1 MSLWYVFDFHEVN
14 KFIYILFRCQLKYK
28 LLYNQVIIIRGV
40 YMKLKL
46 LCLGLLAL
54 FLSGCMDSITA
65 VPKAVIDG
73 GASIVSSVWD
83 AVTFWDN

>member
-1 MSLWYVFDFHEVN
+1 
-14 KFIYILFRCQLKYK
+14 
-28 LLYNQVIIIRGV
+28 
-40 YMKLKL
+40 MKLKL
-46 LCLGLLAL
+46 LFLGIVALL
-54 FLSGCMDSITA
+54 LSGCMDSITA